1 MVSKNQTSSPAIRAK
16 ARIINIQKSNPGA
29 EFFLLLLQSTLQ
41 IMLEDER
48 FILRAIEESQLA
60 VDNGCMPFGAILVVD
75 GKEVCKA
82 TNGSSNTGVRGGGS
96 DVTRHAE
103 MELIR
108 KACALPDIQRD
119 KATLYTST
127 EPCVMCSGA
136 IYWAGIKRV
145 VYGCSALSLEDISG
159 PGGFDIP
166 IRDLYSQRR
175 PGSRAID
182 VSGPCMEEAALK
194 VHRECGVWNKFKA
207 KQTEVDEIALE
218 RSLMHSGIGDAAV
231 DIDGNNSV
239 PVIDMSLP
247 EDQVAEEMWNAAN
260 DVGFF
265 TVINH
270 GIPQEA
276 IDSIFGVSEAFFTGL
291 SVEEK
296 EEQSPFDRTLNSGYE
311 YMTQVRPST
320 GTNDQKESLQ
330 MTARQGCMEGR
341 WPSTPENFESASK
354 EMIAFS
360 HDLACRLVSL
370 LERKI
375 PHLEPGTLAK
385 SHSLWN
391 HDGQCTLRL
400 LHYPPMDETSLKE
413 LTKPGN
419 VHWRAGPH
427 TDWDCV
433 TLLFQRMGESG
444 LECRSNPRAAS
455 TGEASWIPVPPTE
468 GGIAVNIGDMLM
480 RWSDGK
486 LFSNLHRVR
495 MPNDAEECRRSRYSV
510 GFFLQAD
517 KSSLIESQNSETI
530 TAGDYILSRIKS
542 NFSK

>member
-1 MVSKNQTSSPAIRAK
+1 MFYEVGSIKNSNVVFAAAIRAK
-16 ARIINIQKSNPGA
+16 DRVGHDNIHPIQKSNPGA

-41 IMLEDER
+41 SMLEDER

-108 KACALPDIQRD
+108 KACTLPDIQRD
-119 KATLYTST
+119 QATLYTST

-182 VSGPCMEEAALK
+182 ISGPCMEEAALK

-218 RSLMHSGIGDAAV
+218 RSLMQSGIGDAAA
-231 DIDGNNSV
+231 DSDTSV

-247 EDQVAEEMWNAAN
+247 EDQVAEEMWKAAN
-260 DVGFF
+260 EVGFF

-276 IDSIFGVSEAFFTGL
+276 IDSIFGVSKAFFTEK

-296 EEQSPFDRTLNSGYE
+296 EEESPFERTLNSGYE
-311 YMTQVRPST
+311 YMAQVRPST
-320 GTNDQKESLQ
+320 GTCDQKESLQ
-330 MTARQGCMEGR
+330 ITARQGCMEGR
-341 WPSTPENFESASK
+341 WPSTPENFEGTSK
-354 EMIAFS
+354 EMTKLS
-360 HDLACRLVSL
+360 HDLAWRVVSL
-370 LERKI
+370 L
-375 PHLEPGTLAK
+375 
-385 SHSLWN
+385 
-391 HDGQCTLRL
+391 
-400 LHYPPMDETSLKE
+400 
-413 LTKPGN
+413 
-419 VHWRAGPH
+419 
-427 TDWDCV
+427 
-433 TLLFQRMGESG
+433 
-444 LECRSNPRAAS
+444 
-455 TGEASWIPVPPTE
+455 
-468 GGIAVNIGDMLM
+468 
-480 RWSDGK
+480 
-486 LFSNLHRVR
+486 
-495 MPNDAEECRRSRYSV
+495 
-510 GFFLQAD
+510 
-517 KSSLIESQNSETI
+517 SLIHI
-530 TAGDYILSRIKS
+530 
-542 NFSK
+542 